1 MTLKIGR
8 NVNTNDTAT
17 LSDKIDVDI
26 TPATTILAANAKRMF
41 CSITVRKK
49 AAWIK
54 LQAASVDND
63 QKGIFIERDQTW
75 ESIPDN
81 VYIGEISAVGK
92 DNNSEIYVTEF

>member
-1 MTLKIGR
+1 MTRKIGR
-8 NVNTNDTAT
+8 NVNTNDAAT

-26 TPATTILAANAKRMF
+26 TPATTVLVANAKRISY
-41 CSITVRKK
+41 SITVRKK
-49 AAWIK
+49 DAWIK

-63 QKGIFIERDQTW
+63 QKGIFIKKDQTL

-81 VYIGEISAVGK
+81 MYTGEISAVGK